1 MQRPAEVL
9 AKARGFLTRSD
20 ALCFS
25 KSPVPNNP
33 LLAVTDT
40 EEGQGFLKAF

>member
-1 MQRPAEVL
+1 MQRQAEVL
-9 AKARGFLTRSD
+9 AKAQGFLTRSD

-25 KSPVPNNP
+25 KSSIPSNP
-33 LLAVTDT
+33 LLSVTDT